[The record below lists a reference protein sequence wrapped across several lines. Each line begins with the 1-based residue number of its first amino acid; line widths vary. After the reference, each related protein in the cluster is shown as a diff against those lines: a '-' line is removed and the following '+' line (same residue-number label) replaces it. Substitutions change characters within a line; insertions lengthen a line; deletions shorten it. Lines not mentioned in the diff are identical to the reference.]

1 VTTVLGSS
9 STGRGIVHLGAG
21 GFARSLPWWAT
32 ALAVDAEPGPWSITA
47 VAHRSRDVV
56 AALRAH
62 DWRYDVTFLGPG
74 TERTDRVGIV
84 AGGLVTVDDPGAVV
98 AELAAAHTRVV
109 TVTATEAAYVA
120 DDALEADLA
129 GRQPLTVVGQLVAA
143 AERRL
148 ADGAPALSV
157 VSCDNVASGSTVL
170 RRLAVD
176 AAAGRGLDDVA
187 AELEGRW
194 SWPLSVVDRVVPTVT
209 PADQPDVVADA
220 WWRWVLADDFAGPRP
235 GWEHA
240 GVQLVDDAEPW
251 QHAKLLL
258 VNAPHSL
265 LALLGLT
272 RGHQFVS
279 EAMAD
284 SLVRRAVEALLSEL
298 VPCVPTAP
306 GLDPDAE
313 AVLTVERFA
322 EQVVRHPLAQVAA
335 EGSTKLPQRLRRPL
349 DHQRST
355 GGDACWSTLAI
366 ALWVRAVDR
375 GEAADRDVDEVRA
388 TAGRP
393 ATARA
398 AAVID
403 LLGLASDHDDDPVRD
418 QLAVW
423 LARLVD
429 HDDAGVHRAV
439 TDRLG

>member
-1 VTTVLGSS
+1 MTTVLGSA

-21 GFARSLPWWAT
+21 GFARGHPWWAT
-32 ALAVDAEPGPWSITA
+32 AVAVDAEPGPWSVTA
-47 VAHRSRDVV
+47 VAHRSREVV
-56 AALRAH
+56 TALRDR
-62 DWRYDVTFLGPG
+62 DWCYDVTFLGPG
-74 TERTDRVGIV
+74 TKWTDRVGIV
-84 AGGLVTVDDPGAVV
+84 NGGLVAVDDPDAVV
-98 AELAAAHTRVV
+98 AELAAPDTRVV
-109 TVTATEAAYVA
+109 TITATEAAYVA
-120 DDALEADLA
+120 DSALASDLA
-129 GRQPLTVVGQLVAA
+129 GRPPLTVIGQLVAA
-143 AERRL
+143 AELRL
-148 ADGAPALSV
+148 AAGAPPLSV
-157 VSCDNVASGSTVL
+157 VSCDNVDAGSTLL
-170 RRLAVD
+170 RRLTLEASS
-176 AAAGRGLDDVA
+176 GHGLDDVA
-187 AELEGRW
+187 AELDRW
-194 SWPLSVVDRVVPTVT
+194 AWPVSVVDRVVPTVA

-240 GVQLVDDAEPW
+240 GVQLVADPEPW

-279 EAMAD
+279 AAMAD

-313 AVLTVERFA
+313 AALTVKRFA

-349 DHQRST
+349 DHQRSI
-355 GGDACWSTLAI
+355 GGDACWSTLAL

-375 GEAADRDVDEVRA
+375 GEVADREADEVRA
-388 TAGRP
+388 TAGRT
-393 ATARA
+393 ASARA
-398 AAVID
+398 GAVID

-423 LARLVD
+423 MSRLLD
-429 HDDAGVHRAV
+429 HDDEGVHRAV
-439 TDRLG
+439 ADRLG